1 LTLYQPSIVANIF
14 GNWLNGVYHKF
25 KKHIRLGAITIVWS
39 IWLCRDDKLF
49 NDKYFSLLQVIYRCA
64 KTLCLRSSLQRVECR
79 DLYMEVCSW

>member
-49 NDKYFSLLQVIYRCA
+49 NDKYFSLLQVIYRCV

-79 DLYMEVCSW
+79 DLYMQVCSC